1 MAGLWIWFGRLNK
14 CKHVRKMEQQSEPKA
29 VDASADRVFAFS
41 DGVFAIIIT
50 IMVLE
55 LKKPAGDDFHAV
67 LSLWPTWLSY
77 ATSYL
82 FISIVWLN
90 HHYLLRNLSGVSLR
104 LLWANFGHLFS
115 VSLIPFLTDWVAESK
130 LAPVPVSLYAF
141 VFLTVNVSYLI
152 LVWESQQD
160 GRTKEHKPLAS
171 WMIRL
176 RSTATIAVFL
186 VSTVI
191 SLWAPILGFT
201 MVCGCL
207 ILYTRPE
214 IKASNQHLVRLGKIQ
229 KFLRYPTDKR

>member
-1 MAGLWIWFGRLNK
+1 
-14 CKHVRKMEQQSEPKA
+14 MEQQSKTRTED
-29 VDASADRVFAFS
+29 VSADRVFAFS

-141 VFLTVNVSYLI
+141 VFLMVNVSYLI
-152 LVWESQQD
+152 LVWESQD
-160 GRTKEHKPLAS
+160 ELATKEHKALAS

-176 RSTATIAVFL
+176 RSAATIAVFL
-186 VSTVI
+186 VSTVV
-191 SLWAPILGFT
+191 SLWVPIIGFA

-214 IKASNQHLVRLGKIQ
+214 IRASGQHLERFGKIQ
-229 KFLRYPTDKR
+229 KLLKHQTDKH